1 MPTHWTQRLHFGP
14 PPRINHS
21 MAYDAARQRMVVFGG
36 VDGNGS
42 SLGDTWVWDGS
53 YWTQVAETG
62 PSAREGHSTAYDAVH
77 QEIALFGGNDGATQ
91 FADTWTWDGV
101 SWTQVAETGPAAR
114 TDHAAAYDEARK
126 VVTLFGGWDQV
137 EFADTWEWDGTAW
150 TQQQQTGPVARRNHT
165 LAYDLASA
173 RVVLFGGLTALGTV
187 DDTWTWNG
195 VLWTQVAQFGPPS
208 AEGGAT
214 AFDGRG
220 LMLFGG
226 VGAAGGG
233 QAGRDDTW
241 DWREPFW
248 TRRLVFGPPGR
259 TEHALAFDSVRRR
272 IVLFGGARNSRP
284 PLNAGALLGD
294 TWEQPA
300 ADAGIASVVVSPA
313 TVPQGGTIT
322 ITVALSGPATAAA
335 TVQLAASLADQPGS
349 LALTPVTIPQ
359 AQVDATATVVVP
371 AAAVTG
377 DYTVSATLAGIVR
390 TAPVSVTAGVALAPL
405 HMVAAMPNPAGDELQ
420 LEEVHLRND
429 GLATIVLAGWRISNP
444 AGTLF
449 WLLDNAD
456 GIAPALQTTVV
467 TRRGRPL
474 TLTNNGGTIL
484 LLDPLGAVVETK
496 TYGVAAE
503 GVVVP
508 LV

>member
-1 MPTHWTQRLHFGP
+1 MPPTHWTQRLHFGP
-14 PPRINHS
+14 QPRINHS
-21 MAYDAARQRMVVFGG
+21 MAYDAARQRVVVFGG

-77 QEIALFGGNDGATQ
+77 QEIVLFGGNDGATQ

-114 TDHAAAYDEARK
+114 TDHAAAYDEGRN

-137 EFADTWEWDGTAW
+137 EFADT
-150 TQQQQTGPVARRNHT
+150 
-165 LAYDLASA
+165 
-173 RVVLFGGLTALGTV
+173 
-187 DDTWTWNG
+187 
-195 VLWTQVAQFGPPS
+195 
-208 AEGGAT
+208 
-214 AFDGRG
+214 
-220 LMLFGG
+220 
-226 VGAAGGG
+226 
-233 QAGRDDTW
+233 
-241 DWREPFW
+241 
-248 TRRLVFGPPGR
+248 
-259 TEHALAFDSVRRR
+259 
-272 IVLFGGARNSRP
+272 
-284 PLNAGALLGD
+284 
-294 TWEQPA
+294 
-300 ADAGIASVVVSPA
+300 GIASVVVSPA

-322 ITVALSGPATAAA
+322 ITVALSGPATAAT

-371 AAAVTG
+371 AAAITG

-390 TAPVSVTAGVALAPL
+390 TAPLSVTAGVALGSF

-429 GLATIVLAGWRISNP
+429 GLATIVLAGWKFSNL
-444 AGTLF
+444 AGTLS

-456 GIAPALQTTVV
+456 GIAPVLQTIVV
-467 TRRGRPL
+467 KRRGRPL
-474 TLTNNGGTIL
+474 TLTNNGGTIQ
-484 LLDPLGAVVETK
+484 LLDPLGNVVEAK
-496 TYGVAAE
+496 AYGPAAE

-508 LV
+508 LRVAVMNRSKRLGQKGLRRPPPFALDRLVQIPIGLKPHPKLRRRLQESRQP